1 MADNNSES
9 PTYTMGYDE
18 DFQQLLRL
26 RSVETHAAH
35 LLPRLKAGQRVLD
48 FGCGPGNISV
58 GLAKAVEPGELHGI
72 DIETSQIDIARAAAS
87 AGGHDNATFHVGDV
101 TNLPFDDDSFDVAH
115 CHAVMMHV
123 PNTEGALAEVKRVL
137 KSGGIISAREL
148 IVESSFAEPDFG
160 TFKDAWGAF
169 TKLLAAN
176 GGHPNMGKE
185 LKNTLLG
192 AGFAD
197 IEATASFETFASAA
211 EVAFLHRFINDWF
224 FSDDVIGAATTFG
237 LATRA
242 QFDLWRETLDRWA
255 AHPGAFGAFAF
266 GEAIARKP

>member
-72 DIETSQIDIARAAAS
+72 DIETSQINIARAAAS

-169 TKLLAAN
+169 
-176 GGHPNMGKE
+176 
-185 LKNTLLG
+185 
-192 AGFAD
+192 D
-197 IEATASFETFASAA
+197 Q
-211 EVAFLHRFINDWF
+211 
-224 FSDDVIGAATTFG
+224 
-237 LATRA
+237 ATRG
-242 QFDLWRETLDRWA
+242 QRRPSQHGQGVEEHA
-255 AHPGAFGAFAF
+255 ARRGLCGH
-266 GEAIARKP
+266 